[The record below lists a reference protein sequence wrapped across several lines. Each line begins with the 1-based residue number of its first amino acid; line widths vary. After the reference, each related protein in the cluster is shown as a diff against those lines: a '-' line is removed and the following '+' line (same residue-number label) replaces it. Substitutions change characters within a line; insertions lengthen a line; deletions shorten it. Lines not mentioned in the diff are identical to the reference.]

1 MSRTKTNS
9 DLPAEARPLQQ
20 RLRAWRARR
29 RPGMPIPEE
38 LWAQAVSLAGE
49 HGLRSIARGL
59 PLDYGALKKRLDLAP
74 PAAPGSPAFIELPS
88 MEPLEVHEPRDAVVE
103 ITRPDGA
110 RMLIRLPGRGQ
121 LDVAGLA
128 ASFCGGAR

>member
-1 MSRTKTNS
+1 MSRTKTIPQ
-9 DLPAEARPLQQ
+9 LPAEARPLQR
-20 RLRAWRARR
+20 RLRSWRAQR
-29 RPGMPIPEE
+29 RPGMPIPVE

-49 HGLRSIARGL
+49 HGLRSIALGL
-59 PLDYGALKKRLDLAP
+59 PLDYGALKKRVDLAP
-74 PAAPGSPAFIELPS
+74 SAAPRSLTFVEIPSAEPPELC
-88 MEPLEVHEPRDAVVE
+88 EAVVE

-110 RMLIRLPGRGQ
+110 RLLIRLPGRGP

>member
-1 MSRTKTNS
+1 MPRTKTIPQ
-9 DLPAEARPLQQ
+9 LPAEARPLQR
-20 RLRAWRARR
+20 RLRAWRAQR
-29 RPGMPIPEE
+29 RPGMPIPDE

-49 HGLRSIARGL
+49 HGLRSIARDL

-74 PAAPGSPAFIELPS
+74 SVPPPSLAFIEIPAS
-88 MEPLEVHEPRDAVVE
+88 TPPEPRDAVVE

-110 RMLIRLPGRGQ
+110 RLLIRLPGRGP

-128 ASFCGGAR
+128 ASFCGGGR